1 VLPFHTG
8 PSYDRV
14 GMALREH
21 EAVAEL
27 PRRRRPLA
35 AAVAALR
42 PRQWLKNLLL
52 FAGIVFG
59 EQLDDPARWA
69 KALTVFAAYCA
80 ASSAS
85 YLFNDVRDA
94 EHDRHHPIKRKRPVA
109 RGEMSPGSAIA
120 LATTL
125 ATVAVA
131 LAAGLGLGSL
141 ALMLVFLLL
150 QAAYTLRLK
159 QLVLV
164 DVIVIAL
171 LFVIRAAAGAEAV
184 DVPISPW
191 LLVCT
196 FLLALFL
203 ALAKRRAELASAGAS
218 TLRGRP
224 VLERYPLALVDQLI
238 AVAAAATVV
247 TYALYTVLGRDSRAF
262 MVTIPIVIF
271 GLFRYLLLVQRQEAG
286 EEPEKVLLT
295 DPPIIVAVVS
305 WMLAAMV
312 VPLVT

>member
-1 VLPFHTG
+1 MG
-8 PSYDRV
+8 PTYDRV
-14 GMALREH
+14 GMALPEH

-27 PRRRRPLA
+27 PRRRRPIA
-35 AAVAALR
+35 AAIAALR
-42 PRQWLKNLLL
+42 PRQWLKNLLV

-59 EQLDDPARWA
+59 EQLDDPGRWA
-69 KALTVFAAYCA
+69 KALTVFVAYCA

-94 EHDRHHPIKRKRPVA
+94 AHDRYHPIKRKRPVA
-109 RGEMSPGSAIA
+109 RGEISPRTAVVLAAA
-120 LATTL
+120 LAT
-125 ATVAVA
+125 AAV
-131 LAAGLGLGSL
+131 GLTAVLGIGSL
-141 ALMLVFLLL
+141 TLMLAFLLL
-150 QAAYTLRLK
+150 QLGYTLRLK

-164 DVIVIAL
+164 DVLVIAL
-171 LFVIRAAAGAEAV
+171 LFVVRAAAGAEAV

-203 ALAKRRAELASAGAS
+203 ALAKRRAELASAGAA

-224 VLERYPLALVDQLI
+224 VLERYSLALVDQLI
-238 AVAAAATVV
+238 AVVAASTVV

-286 EEPEKVLLT
+286 EEPEIVLLT
-295 DPPIIVAVVS
+295 DPPIIIAVALWVITA
-305 WMLAAMV
+305 LI
-312 VPLVT
+312 VPVIT

>member
-1 VLPFHTG
+1 
-8 PSYDRV
+8 
-14 GMALREH
+14 MALPEH

-35 AAVAALR
+35 AVVVALR

-59 EQLDDPARWA
+59 EQVGQPRLWVT
-69 KALTVFAAYCA
+69 ALTAFVAYCA
-80 ASSAS
+80 ASSAA
-85 YLFNDVRDA
+85 YLVNDVRDA
-94 EHDRHHPIKRKRPVA
+94 AYDRHHPVKRKRPVA
-109 RGEMSPGSAIA
+109 RGEMSPRSAIV
-120 LATTL
+120 LA
-125 ATVAVA
+125 AA
-131 LAAGLGLGSL
+131 LAATALGLTAILGIGSL
-141 ALMLVFLLL
+141 ALMLAFLIL

-164 DVIVIAL
+164 DVMAIAL

-184 DVPISPW
+184 NLPISPW

-203 ALAKRRAELASAGAS
+203 ALAKRRAELASASAS
-218 TLRGRP
+218 TPGGRP

-238 AVAAAATVV
+238 AVVAAATVV
-247 TYALYTVLGRDSRAF
+247 TYTLYTVLGRDSRAF
-262 MVTIPIVIF
+262 MVTIPIVVF

-286 EEPEKVLLT
+286 EEPEMVLLT
-295 DPPIIVAVVS
+295 DRPIIVAMVIWV
-305 WMLAAMV
+305 LAALI
-312 VPLVT
+312 VPLGS

>member
-1 VLPFHTG
+1 
-8 PSYDRV
+8 
-14 GMALREH
+14 MALPEH

-27 PRRRRPLA
+27 PQRRRPLA

-52 FAGIVFG
+52 FAGIVFA
-59 EQLDDPARWA
+59 EQVDDPGRWA

-94 EHDRHHPIKRKRPVA
+94 AHDRYHPIKRKRPVA
-109 RGEMSPGSAIA
+109 RGEISPR
-120 LATTL
+120 T
-125 ATVAVA
+125 AVV
-131 LAAGLGLGSL
+131 LAAMLAAAAVGLTAALGVASL
-141 ALMLVFLLL
+141 TLMLAFLLL
-150 QAAYTLRLK
+150 QLGYTLRLK
-159 QLVLV
+159 QLVLI
-164 DVIVIAL
+164 DVLVIAL
-171 LFVIRAAAGAEAV
+171 LFVVRAAAGAEAV

-203 ALAKRRAELASAGAS
+203 ALAKRRAELASAGAT

-224 VLERYPLALVDQLI
+224 VLERYSLALVDQLI
-238 AVAAAATVV
+238 AVVAASTVV

-262 MVTIPIVIF
+262 MVTIPIVVF
-271 GLFRYLLLVQRQEAG
+271 GLFRYLLLVQRNEAG
-286 EEPEKVLLT
+286 EEPEVVLLT
-295 DPPIIVAVVS
+295 DAPLIGAVALWVI
-305 WMLAAMV
+305 AALIA
-312 VPLVT
+312 PAVT